1 VPVLAASLA
10 LGLMVAH
17 AKPPEA
23 PSSLSTKKVH
33 IETADPT
40 SGPDMAAE
48 EAASNTA
55 TSVITPEADAM
66 EEETAPTTG
75 ANEKKPRA
83 QAHKASATN
92 RGEAAATDLSA
103 EAPTGTVT
111 AVGDSVM
118 LGAVEAL
125 QQEIP
130 NLALIDARGSRQ
142 PPEAIAVLRQLRAA
156 GKLGNVVVVHIG
168 NNGPFTAEQFDE
180 MMGVL
185 SGTRKVLV
193 VNTTV
198 PDGYSRAPNN
208 AMLADGARRYP
219 NRAVLVDWHS
229 ASVGHPGY
237 FWDGLHLTPPGARA
251 YAGLIAAH
259 RQF

>member
-1 VPVLAASLA
+1 
-10 LGLMVAH
+10 VAH

-33 IETADPT
+33 IEASDPT
-40 SGPDMAAE
+40 SRPDKAAE
-48 EAASNTA
+48 EAALDPA
-55 TSVITPEADAM
+55 TPVTTPEADPV
-66 EEETAPTTG
+66 ERTTAPTT
-75 ANEKKPRA
+75 AADEKKTGA
-83 QAHKASATN
+83 QAHEASATS
-92 RGEAAATDLSA
+92 RGKAHTTDTSA
-103 EAPTGTVT
+103 KAPTGTVT

-118 LGAVEAL
+118 LGAVQPL

-142 PPEAIAVLRQLRAA
+142 PAEAIAVLRHLRAA
-156 GKLGNVVVVHIG
+156 GKLGNVVVVHVG

-185 SGTRKVLV
+185 SGSRRVLV

-198 PDGYSRAPNN
+198 PNGYSRVPNN
-208 AMLADGARRYP
+208 KVLADGARRYP
-219 NRAVLVDWHS
+219 NRVVLVDWHAAS
-229 ASVGHPGY
+229 AGHPEY

-251 YAGLIAAH
+251 YADLIASL
-259 RQF
+259 RLP